1 MAESLLRSQ
10 RWATI
15 KNVLQRRSARY
26 VLVGGMVYVL
36 ELIIIII
43 AQNMGASAVVAVAL
57 SFTIG
62 LIVSFFLQKL
72 FSFGDRRMHHKIIVP
87 QAIAVGLLVVWNF
100 CFTLGMTRLL
110 EDLLSPTI
118 TRTIALAITTIWNYY
133 LYKTRIFYIPDE
145 QK

>member
-1 MAESLLRSQ
+1 
-10 RWATI
+10 
-15 KNVLQRRSARY
+15 
-26 VLVGGMVYVL
+26 MVYVL

>member
-72 FSFGDRRMHHKIIVP
+72 FSFGDRRMHHRIIVP

-133 LYKTRIFYIPDE
+133 LYKTRIFYISDE

>member
-87 QAIAVGLLVVWNF
+87 QAMAVGLLVVWNF